1 MVPKSNIILLVFSFY
16 LISLLSF
23 EFLFFEFLFFSYD
36 NLVSP
41 ISRLLVLIGIKTKII
56 NMESRPRKPLQP
68 RMENSNTSVPIP
80 ENEEVKTHSSCA
92 EPNQNTWSALT
103 YEVVGTG
110 VSVQVTSNM
119 TILHLVDFIC
129 KEIMHCREWEHMWN
143 VDR

>member
-1 MVPKSNIILLVFSFY
+1 
-16 LISLLSF
+16 
-23 EFLFFEFLFFSYD
+23 
-36 NLVSP
+36 
-41 ISRLLVLIGIKTKII
+41 
-56 NMESRPRKPLQP
+56 MESRPRKPLQP
-68 RMENSNTSVPIP
+68 RMENSNTSIPIP
-80 ENEEVKTHSSCA
+80 DNKDLKTHSSCSES
-92 EPNQNTWSALT
+92 EPNQNTLSALT